1 MSEPIATHLLL
12 DRPFSRSISLE
23 RDLHD
28 KDALAGYMLTPA
40 VIAALTQIGTGV
52 KTQGRQ
58 RAWKIIGPYGSG
70 KSALALLLS
79 HLLAGPKAA
88 RNIFGTLSEQAPHVA
103 ALFRPGHNLLPLAVG
118 GSRTSLGSAIAKS
131 AKETLQTWADHR
143 GAIKLAKAIDLEQGT
158 YKGQRVNSASNALLL
173 DLISCAQEQGYGG
186 VLLLIDEL
194 GKFVEHATLWPAEGD
209 LMVLQQVAELACRGD
224 DASLFVVTMLHQH
237 LADYAKGVGRTA
249 SDEWHKI
256 AGRFDEVP
264 FDEPVQRYAHFAA
277 HALAAPESVTNV
289 QAIRRTARAIY
300 KRALTLGVLRSAG
313 ESDNELFEH
322 AERLFPLHP
331 VVLSAMA
338 HVSKRMGQSE
348 RSFHAFLRGY
358 EPYAFRDFIQTRT
371 LDPKNWYS
379 TEYLFSFLGQ
389 GSRLRF
395 RDLAT
400 ERRWEFALSAIDDAA
415 ERPEI
420 EVSVLKALAVLELV
434 RGSAR
439 LAATPDLLVFALADK
454 FSTADVQAALDET
467 CKRGVLLKTPGSDG
481 YAFAVNETVNVDAL
495 YEVAGD
501 SASDLTV
508 AGLQKL
514 LSENTVVA
522 SGHYHRKG
530 TLRTVS
536 INVGQAIDDF
546 PKCSSD
552 ADGLINV
559 ILVDESRPE
568 HRKKATALQATT
580 DCPLV
585 LWTAI
590 ELSESALVSLRELSR
605 WMSVKAATQNGAL
618 DPWTSRYVENSLADA
633 RRRVEA
639 DVMSRLLGQGDEIHH
654 YYYEGELVPS
664 PTQLNVSQAASW
676 MFDTVFTECPTLVN
690 ELINKDRPSSAIVL
704 ARQKLFEKL
713 LAQNVS
719 SQEFFGATEFPPE
732 RLLYATLLRDT
743 GIYSERAN
751 AAWSAPDSLTQ
762 VWQRIETL
770 LKSATPASFR
780 TVLERLSLPPLGIR
794 QGVSSVWVVSYLL
807 AKRDVCAV
815 FERGTLVLE
824 LTADHLARMFKNP
837 DAFQLRE
844 FSDAG
849 RGEKLQHQ
857 YCSVLASVGQ
867 SLSATPTFLELSRA
881 VVRWYARLPEYAQ
894 ETLTVSAD
902 AKLLRSTLKRATDPI
917 ELLSEQIPSL
927 FNQGAGAK
935 DFVRRLGS
943 AMNELGGAYRRLQE
957 DAAAVLGRAFGI
969 PGPLAVVRAQLQR
982 ECADIAADLAD
993 VELKAFV
1000 LRCVDVTPV
1009 DDRWLDSLATLI
1021 VKKPME
1027 SWVDDSLPMFRDVI
1041 LELCGRYKRWLKIAM
1056 ERGEHREAAER
1067 FMSFTITSF
1076 GGEERSLLLASS
1088 KRAKELA
1095 STILTSLKPRVGDD
1109 AEMLQAALAQ
1119 ALAEVL
1125 QANELRTGAEID
1137 GRKKAS

>member
-12 DRPFSRSISLE
+12 DRHFSRSISLE

-28 KDALAGYMLTPA
+28 KDALDGYMLTPA
-40 VIAALTQIGTGV
+40 VISALTQIGTGV
-52 KTQGRQ
+52 KTQGKQ

-79 HLLAGPKAA
+79 RLLAGPKAA
-88 RNIFGTLSEQAPHVA
+88 RNVFGALSERAPHVA
-103 ALFRPGHNLLPLAVG
+103 ALFRPGSNLLPLAVG

-131 AKETLQTWADHR
+131 AKEALRTWTDHR
-143 GAIKLAKAIDLEQGT
+143 GATKVVKAIDLEQGT
-158 YKGQRVNSASNALLL
+158 YKGQRLNSAASSLIL
-173 DLISCAQEQGYGG
+173 DVISCAQEQGYGG

-256 AGRFDEVP
+256 SGRFDEVP

-277 HALAAPESVTNV
+277 HALAAPASVTNV
-289 QAIRRTARAIY
+289 LSIRRTARANY
-300 KRALTLGVLRSAG
+300 KRALTLGVLRSSG
-313 ESDNELFEH
+313 ESDNELLEH

-331 VVLSAMA
+331 VVLAAMA
-338 HVSKRMGQSE
+338 YVSKRMGQSE
-348 RSFHAFLRGY
+348 RSFHAFLRGH

-371 LDPKNWYS
+371 LDAKNWYS
-379 TEYLFSFLGQ
+379 SEQLFSFLSQ
-389 GSRLRF
+389 GARLRF

-400 ERRWEFALSAIDDAA
+400 ERRWEFALGAIEDAG
-415 ERPEI
+415 ERSEI
-420 EVSVLKALAVLELV
+420 EVAVLQALSVLELM

-439 LAATPDLLVFALADK
+439 LAATPDLIAFALADK
-454 FSTADVQAALDET
+454 FPVADIQAALDES
-467 CKRGVLLKTPGSDG
+467 CKRCVLLKAPGGEG
-481 YAFAVNETVNVDAL
+481 YAFAVNESVNVDAL

-536 INVGQAIDDF
+536 INVGQAVDDF
-546 PKCSSD
+546 PNYSSD

-559 ILVDESRPE
+559 ILVDESRSE
-568 HRKKATALQATT
+568 HRKRAMALQSTKGR
-580 DCPLV
+580 PLV
-585 LWTAI
+585 LWTSV
-590 ELSESALVSLRELSR
+590 ELSESALTSLRELSR
-605 WMSVKAATQNGAL
+605 WMSVKAATQNGTL
-618 DPWTSRYVENSLADA
+618 DPWTSRYVDNSLADV

-639 DVMSRLLGQGDEIHH
+639 DVMSRLLGQSD
-654 YYYEGELVPS
+654 YFYEGEPVPS

-676 MFDTVFTECPTLVN
+676 MFDAVFADCPTLVN

-713 LAQNVS
+713 MATNGP
-719 SQEFFGATEFPPE
+719 SQALFGTTEFPPE

-751 AAWSAPDSLTQ
+751 APWSTPESLKH
-762 VWQRIETL
+762 VWQRVETL
-770 LKSATPASFR
+770 LRTAMPTSFR
-780 TVLERLSLPPLGIR
+780 TILKQLSLPPLGIR

-849 RGEKLQHQ
+849 YGEKLQHQ

-867 SLSATPTFLELSRA
+867 SLSAAPTFLELSRA
-881 VVRWYARLPEYAQ
+881 MVRWYARLPEYAQ
-894 ETLTVSAD
+894 ETLSVSAD

-917 ELLSEQIPSL
+917 ELLSQQIPSL
-927 FNQGAGAK
+927 FNQQEGAK
-935 DFVRRLGS
+935 DFVRRLSS
-943 AMNELGGAYRRLQE
+943 AMNELGSAYRRLQE
-957 DAAAVLGRAFGI
+957 DAAATLGRAFGI
-969 PGPLAVVRAQLQR
+969 PGPLAVVRTQLQR
-982 ECADIAADLAD
+982 ECADLAADLAD
-993 VELKAFV
+993 VELKAFM

-1021 VKKPME
+1021 VKRPME
-1027 SWVDDSLPMFRDVI
+1027 SWADDSLPTFRDVI
-1041 LELCGRYKRWLKIAM
+1041 LELCGRYKRWLKVAM
-1056 ERGEHREAAER
+1056 ERGQHREAGER
-1067 FMSFTITSF
+1067 FLSFTITSF
-1076 GGEERSLLLASS
+1076 GGEERSLLVASS
-1088 KRAKELA
+1088 KKAKDLA
-1095 STILTSLKPRVGDD
+1095 DKILTSLKPQVSGD

-1125 QANELRTGAEID
+1125 QANEMRIGAEID